1 LNAAVWKLDS
11 TRCREVAGV
20 ARFTNCDV
28 LFFEKRLQTR
38 SRQLNIA
45 NAERVCSI
53 EQHGSVLNS
62 YADLIASFGVLD
74 KQGSW
79 AKLQ

>member
-1 LNAAVWKLDS
+1 LNAAVWKLNA
-11 TRCREVAGV
+11 AGSGQEPCV
-20 ARFTNCDV
+20 TGFTNCDV